1 MGTPSEQRNRPPF
14 LPAIHLSLVPL
25 ASLPSHL
32 DLAPPPPVS
41 LKTSQQEDAWTVIS
55 AFFEDKG
62 LVRQQL
68 DSFNEF
74 INSSMQE
81 VVDECGEFSLR
92 PNAQHA
98 PGERAPAEDMEIT
111 VKFGQVYL
119 SKPTMTEADGE
130 TAILFPK
137 DARLRNLTY
146 AAPLYVDVTKTVRK
160 PREKNDGDDD
170 GGAGD
175 VDDDDKDGA
184 GAAAAAERGLDVEV
198 EEYPKVFMGEV
209 PIMLRSDFCAL
220 SGLGSSDLSALG
232 ECPLDQGGYFVVN
245 GSEKVLIAQE
255 RMAHNHVYVFRKPSP
270 KYAFASECR
279 SAPEGATRALS
290 ACAVRMLA
298 KGGSGGT
305 SGGGGVG
312 AVLRAGLP
320 YVKSDVPIMVVFRA
334 LGLTNDKEVL
344 EHIVYDL
351 GGDPEML
358 DALRPSIEEAFPV
371 QSQETALDYIGKRAA
386 AAGVARAER
395 IAFARDILSRE
406 LLPHVGQG
414 PAAETKKVKKED
426 LRGGGRVFILIFFF
440 TFLFHLFDD
449 LFSLTFFFSPC
460 FLFFSFKT
468 PHPPTQTTTPTSG
481 LLPRLHGPSPPP
493 RRPGAPRPR
502 RPRSLRSQ
510 APRPRR
516 APAGRPLPPALPQAR
531 QGRARGGAARSRPR
545 ARRQRVGRDQQGHG
559 HAGAAVRDRDGQLGR
574 ARRRRRAGGRVAGF
588 EQADFRFDAVAPQE
602 DQLARRE
609 GREACQAEAAAQLAV
624 GDDLPGGDARGAGV
638 RVSWFFFSSFYV

>member
-1 MGTPSEQRNRPPF
+1 
-14 LPAIHLSLVPL
+14 
-25 ASLPSHL
+25 
-32 DLAPPPPVS
+32 
-41 LKTSQQEDAWTVIS
+41 
-55 AFFEDKG
+55 
-62 LVRQQL
+62 
-68 DSFNEF
+68 
-74 INSSMQE
+74 MQE

-98 PGERAPAEDMEIT
+98 PGERLAAAMEDMEIA

-146 AAPLYVDVTKTVRK
+146 AAPLYVDVTKTVRRPK
-160 PREKNDGDDD
+160 EQQRGGGGGGGGGSDGDE
-170 GGAGD
+170 
-175 VDDDDKDGA
+175 DDKDGQGGEAA
-184 GAAAAAERGLDVEV
+184 GGLDVEV

-220 SGLGSSDLSALG
+220 SGLGSSDLSTLG

-290 ACAVRMLA
+290 ACAVRMLS
-298 KGGSGGT
+298 KGGVGGA
-305 SGGGGVG
+305 GGGVG

-414 PAAETKKVKKED
+414 PAAETKKVKKKKK
-426 LRGGGRVFILIFFF
+426 RKAWWGILTRSRFFLSLPWCRF
-440 TFLFHLFDD
+440 SRFFNNPSFFL
-449 LFSLTFFFSPC
+449 SNSSP
-460 FLFFSFKT
+460 S
-468 PHPPTQTTTPTSG
+468 PPPIHNDNDRPTSSATWPTASSSSPWAAATRTTATTTPTSASTSAG
-481 LLPRLHGPSPPP
+481 PCSRASSASSSASSSRTRAPRSSAPPTAGATSTCP
-493 RRPGAPRPR
+493 RRSTRTRSRAGCGTRSPRATGA
-502 RPRSLRSQ
+502 
-510 APRPRR
+510 RR
-516 APAGRPLPPALPQAR
+516 ARPTCAR
-531 QGRARGGAARSRPR
+531 AC
-545 ARRQRVGRDQQGHG
+545 RRCSTG
-559 HAGAAVRDRDGQLGR
+559 
-574 ARRRRRAGGRVAGF
+574 
-588 EQADFRFDAVAPQE
+588 
-602 DQLARRE
+602 
-609 GREACQAEAAAQLAV
+609 
-624 GDDLPGGDARGAGV
+624 
-638 RVSWFFFSSFYV
+638 

>member
-1 MGTPSEQRNRPPF
+1 MEWIFCRRSNFLPLLLLSSQPRPP
-14 LPAIHLSLVPL
+14 PL
-25 ASLPSHL
+25 LQKKKKNATL
-32 DLAPPPPVS
+32 
-41 LKTSQQEDAWTVIS
+41 QEDAWTVIS

-98 PGERAPAEDMEIT
+98 PGDRGMTSAMEDMEIT

-146 AAPLYVDVTKTVRK
+146 AAPLYVDVTKTVRRPK
-160 PREKNDGDDD
+160 ERRSDD
-170 GGAGD
+170 GGDRGD
-175 VDDDDKDGA
+175 EDNKDGD
-184 GAAAAAERGLDVEV
+184 GEAESGGLDVEV

-220 SGLGSSDLSALG
+220 SGLGSHDLSTLG

-298 KGGSGGT
+298 KGGASAT
-305 SGGGGVG
+305 GGGSGVGDG

-358 DALRPSIEEAFPV
+358 EALRPSIEEAFPV

-414 PAAETKKVKKED
+414 PAAETKKVRK
-426 LRGGGRVFILIFFF
+426 RVFF
-440 TFLFHLFDD
+440 
-449 LFSLTFFFSPC
+449 
-460 FLFFSFKT
+460 
-468 PHPPTQTTTPTSG
+468 
-481 LLPRLHGPSPPP
+481 RW
-493 RRPGAPRPR
+493 RR
-502 RPRSLRSQ
+502 
-510 APRPRR
+510 
-516 APAGRPLPPALPQAR
+516 
-531 QGRARGGAARSRPR
+531 
-545 ARRQRVGRDQQGHG
+545 
-559 HAGAAVRDRDGQLGR
+559 
-574 ARRRRRAGGRVAGF
+574 
-588 EQADFRFDAVAPQE
+588 
-602 DQLARRE
+602 
-609 GREACQAEAAAQLAV
+609 
-624 GDDLPGGDARGAGV
+624 
-638 RVSWFFFSSFYV
+638 